1 MPGNGVCGHREQGR
15 PGRQSPFRPPS
26 TPLAAAPHAP
36 VPEDRKQVRGSKRWV
51 LGFLAVWLV
60 VTAREGMSAAW
71 AAEPDRTATI
81 VYYDLAGNE
90 TLDPADTQNNSSYS
104 HEVLMALY
112 DGLIRMDDA
121 GTPGPGL
128 AESWT
133 RNDDLTEITLKL
145 RRGVTF
151 HDNTPFNADAVK
163 TNFERN
169 MALGRRA
176 GGTVYEAMNLIA
188 AIDVQ
193 GDDTVRLKLK
203 LPNGQIEYWL
213 GSTAGFMVSPAAL
226 KDGAIGS
233 ALHGI
238 GTGPFRVK
246 SFEPNVKTALSRN
259 DTYWG
264 GIAGRPA
271 GFEHH
276 YVPDGRARLN
286 ALRSGQANI
295 AQLDARQISEAKDAG
310 LTIQVVEKNAFW
322 DIYPNLAKG
331 PLGDVRVRQAIMHA
345 IDREAIA
352 DALTFGSGRATW
364 QYWSRQ
370 SPYYV
375 KELENRY
382 PFDQAKARALL
393 KEAGLPNGFELTQLL
408 LNNSEYRQI
417 AEALQAMLGEV
428 GIRVKFDV
436 VDVSQFPLFY
446 KPPPRGDMLLAR
458 YGGRSDPVQTLYEL
472 VGTGGSYAPGG
483 SASPEIDR
491 LLNQARAMAATDPRR
506 VALMQQLSRVIADTA
521 ATLPIITRAN
531 VYAYR
536 SGCILNLQ
544 AFLPAGD
551 DRFNDVQ
558 IASGCK

>member
-1 MPGNGVCGHREQGR
+1 M
-15 PGRQSPFRPPS
+15 SS
-26 TPLAAAPHAP
+26 TPLAAAPPSPAP
-36 VPEDRKQVRGSKRWV
+36 EGWEQVRLSKRWV
-51 LGFLAVWLV
+51 FGVSAAWLAV
-60 VTAREGMSAAW
+60 TASEDLSAAW
-71 AAEPDRTATI
+71 AAEPDKAATI

-90 TLDPADTQNNSSYS
+90 TLDPADPQNNSSYS

-112 DGLIRMDDA
+112 DGLVRMNDA

-133 RNDDLTEITLKL
+133 RNEDLTEITLKL
-145 RRGVTF
+145 RRGVAF

-188 AIDVQ
+188 AIEVQ

-203 LPNGQIEYWL
+203 SPNGQIEYWL

-226 KDGAIGS
+226 EGGAAGS
-233 ALHGI
+233 ALQAI

-246 SFEPNVKTALSRN
+246 SFEPNVKSVLSRN
-259 DTYWG
+259 DAYWG
-264 GIAGRPA
+264 GTAGRPA

-295 AQLDARQISEAKDAG
+295 AQIDARQISEAKDAG

-331 PLGDVRVRQAIMHA
+331 PLGDVRVRQAMMHA

-352 DALTFGSGRATW
+352 DALTFGSGHATW

-382 PFDQAKARALL
+382 PFDQAKARAML
-393 KEAGLPNGFELTQLL
+393 KDAGFPSGFELTQLL

-417 AEALQAMLGEV
+417 GEALQAMLGEV
-428 GIRVKFDV
+428 GIKVKFDV

-458 YGGRSDPVQTLYEL
+458 YGGRSDPVQTIFEL
-472 VGTGGSYAPGG
+472 VGTGGSYVPGG

-491 LLNQARAMAATDPRR
+491 LLNQARAIAATDPRR
-506 VALMQQLSRVIADTA
+506 VGLMQQLSRVIADTA
-521 ATLPIITRAN
+521 AMLPIITRAN

-536 SGCILNLQ
+536 PGCILNLQ

-558 IASGCK
+558 IASRCK